1 MFSDKSIFWCAA
13 FVCCTIPAYCQ
24 DPVSSTALRDL
35 ISAAVANNQELA
47 ALQSRSI
54 EAKGLLRQA
63 GVKPPLTLDVGV
75 ASGHPLGTVGEEE
88 YSAGVGRTIERG
100 GKRSR
105 RVELAEVRVSQ
116 VESEYRERLRQLSYE
131 IKLRYFDALTDSRR
145 FQILEAILAANQ
157 RSLDVTRARV
167 VRGDAAQL
175 DQSLIEVEVGRVE
188 ADRASVVGRL
198 EAALT
203 DLRRL
208 AGLAAPLST
217 TLDSAFPLGPLDR
230 DLETLKRTA
239 NELRPDLAMARLVE
253 RFGEAEMRLVDAEG
267 RPDVAVTARYFKRNG
282 QFDDQY
288 GTTSSGTRTLLRDQD
303 DILAISVSVPILTK
317 RRNLGN
323 MEAAQA
329 RVLGAR
335 QRSRFLENAIPLE
348 VESAW
353 RSWVSTR
360 RTASILETSVLPQ
373 AQKNLDIVQQA
384 YQLGQL
390 RILDVLN
397 EQRRLLDT
405 RLAALENLSVAAK
418 SFANLERAVGEEIQ

>member
-1 MFSDKSIFWCAA
+1 MHPDAPLEPSARKSI
-13 FVCCTIPAYCQ
+13 
-24 DPVSSTALRDL
+24 SRDW
-35 ISAAVANNQELA
+35 
-47 ALQSRSI
+47 
-54 EAKGLLRQA
+54 A
-63 GVKPPLTLDVGV
+63 GPL
-75 ASGHPLGTVGEEE
+75 
-88 YSAGVGRTIERG
+88 ERG

-105 RVELAEVRVSQ
+105 RVELAEVRVAQ
-116 VESEYRERLRQLSYE
+116 VDSEYRERLRQLSYE
-131 IKLRYFDALTDSRR
+131 IKVRYVDALSDSRR
-145 FQILEAILAANQ
+145 LQILDVMLASNQ

-167 VRGDAAQL
+167 EKGDAAQL

-188 ADRASVVGRL
+188 ADRASVLGRL

-208 AGLAAPLST
+208 ASLAAPLPP
-217 TLDSAFPLGPLDR
+217 TLNSAFSLGPLDT
-230 DLETLKRTA
+230 DLESLKRTA
-239 NELRPDLAMARLVE
+239 NELRPDLTMARLVE

-267 RPDVAVTARYFKRNG
+267 RPDVSVTARYYKRSG
-282 QFDDQY
+282 QFDNQY
-288 GTTSSGTRTLLRDQD
+288 GTTSGGTRTLLRDQD

-360 RTASILETSVLPQ
+360 KSASILETSVLPQ
-373 AQKNLDIVQQA
+373 AQKNLEIVQQA

-397 EQRRLLDT
+397 EQRRLQDT

-418 SFANLERAVGEEIQ
+418 SFASLERAVGGEIQ

>member
-1 MFSDKSIFWCAA
+1 M
-13 FVCCTIPAYCQ
+13 
-24 DPVSSTALRDL
+24 
-35 ISAAVANNQELA
+35 ANSQELA
-47 ALQSRSI
+47 ALQTRSL

-63 GVKPPLTLDVGV
+63 GAKPPLTFDGGV
-75 ASGHPLGTVGEEE
+75 ASGRPLGTVGEEE
-88 YSAGVGRTIERG
+88 YFAGLGRTLERG

-105 RVELAEVRVSQ
+105 RVELAEVRVAQ
-116 VESEYRERLRQLSYE
+116 VDSEYRERLRQLSYE
-131 IKLRYFDALTDSRR
+131 IKVRYVDALSDSRR
-145 FQILEAILAANQ
+145 LQILDVMLASNQ

-167 VRGDAAQL
+167 EKGDAAQL

-188 ADRASVVGRL
+188 ADRASVLGRL

-208 AGLAAPLST
+208 ASLAAPLPP
-217 TLDSAFPLGPLDR
+217 TLNSAFSLGPLDT
-230 DLETLKRTA
+230 DLESLKRTA
-239 NELRPDLAMARLVE
+239 NELRPDLTMARLVE

-267 RPDVAVTARYFKRNG
+267 RPDVSVTARYYKRSG
-282 QFDDQY
+282 QFDNQY
-288 GTTSSGTRTLLRDQD
+288 GTTSGGTRTLLRDQD

-360 RTASILETSVLPQ
+360 KSASILENSVLPQ
-373 AQKNLDIVQQA
+373 AQKNLEIVQHA

-397 EQRRLLDT
+397 EQRRLQDT

-418 SFANLERAVGEEIQ
+418 SFASLERAVGGEIQ